1 VIIKVVSVEENKE
14 LGTYVV
20 KGIEGEPSIEKK
32 YFEGDKPYEVIEKMG
47 ELFLLEDA
55 NIQKLNEITREIK
68 WFPEGIKAE
77 AYFYVLDYLS
87 YVEVKEEDGMIIVA
101 KKRDIRSVE
110 QSEQKKIIK
119 KLYHW
124 FKGAEKRLKEVAND
138 CKNRAKEIDEEA
150 AEAEVHERMK
160 RIIERIRNLANRTS
174 HLMEEYERT
183 GDRSIAK
190 MIKFNRSL
198 IKKNRKI
205 LEFIRGLSASQKQV
219 MVKEL
224 FLSVADISDSVRD
237 CLSFYVKEFSWL
249 ISRMEEGIYLNP
261 EQWERYIETVFNI
274 PEKISELLEES
285 KETLSR
291 KEIED
296 IKKEIEEILQS
307 TREGTEEVREEIEVR

>member
-1 VIIKVVSVEENKE
+1 VVSVEENKE

-20 KGIEGEPSIEKK
+20 KGMEGEPIIEKK
-32 YFEGDKPYEVIEKMG
+32 YFEGDKPYEVIEKIG
-47 ELFLLEDA
+47 ELFLLEDVD
-55 NIQKLNEITREIK
+55 IQKLNEITREIK
-68 WFPEGIKAE
+68 WFPEGINAK
-77 AYFYVLDYLS
+77 AYFYVLGHLS
-87 YVEVKEEDGMIIVA
+87 YIEIKEEEGKIIVA
-101 KKRDIRSVE
+101 KREDTRSAE
-110 QSEQKKIIK
+110 QSEQKKFIK

-124 FKGAEKRLKEVAND
+124 FKGAEKRLKEVADD

-150 AEAEVHERMK
+150 AETEVHDRMK
-160 RIIERIRNLANRTS
+160 RITERIHNLAKRTS
-174 HLMEEYERT
+174 HLFEEYDRT
-183 GDRSIAK
+183 RDKRIRK
-190 MIKFNRSL
+190 MIEFNYSL
-198 IKKNRKI
+198 IKKNKKI